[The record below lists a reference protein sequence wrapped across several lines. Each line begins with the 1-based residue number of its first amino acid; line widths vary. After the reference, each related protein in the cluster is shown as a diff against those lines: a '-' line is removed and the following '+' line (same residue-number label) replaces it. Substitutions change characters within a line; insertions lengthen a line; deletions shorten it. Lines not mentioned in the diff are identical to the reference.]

1 MYRSLFFIVGS
12 ISIGYVLYLFFYWR
26 QMGAL
31 VPLQYG
37 VLDAEHILLILAIVG
52 PILSL
57 L

>member
-37 VLDAEHILLILAIVG
+37 VLDAEHILLILAI
-52 PILSL
+52 
-57 L
+57 